1 MTKLMGYQYKIIY
14 KKGVSNR
21 VADALS
27 RAHHSETFLSAIS
40 VAQPLW
46 LHMLQESYADSPET
60 QTLLSALAIQPS
72 YGHYTLTQGIIKYKQ
87 AI

>member
-1 MTKLMGYQYKIIY
+1 
-14 KKGVSNR
+14 
-21 VADALS
+21 
-27 RAHHSETFLSAIS
+27 
-40 VAQPLW
+40 
-46 LHMLQESYADSPET
+46 MLQESYAESPET